1 MIDHDRLFKELLET
15 FFPEFLQLFFPEL
28 WNAIEPDSLSFQD
41 KELFTDITSG
51 EKYAADLVIRA
62 QLKYGKIPILIHLE
76 HQGRS
81 ESNFPRR
88 MFIYFCRL
96 LEKYAMGIYPIAV
109 LSFDTPQRPDP
120 NFYQVECCGKEVN
133 RFNYEVIQLN
143 RLNWQDFRDCNNA
156 IGCALMAKMQMER
169 GDRPRVKLECL
180 RLLHQLELNPART
193 QLISGFIDIYLRL
206 NPEEQA
212 LFQAELST
220 ILPQEQEGVMEIV
233 TSWMEEGIEQGI
245 KQGLE
250 QGIEQGIR
258 QEAISLVQR
267 QLNRRCGGISPELDL
282 AVRQLSTPQLEELSE
297 ALLDF
302 TSEAD
307 LVTWLNERTQG

>member
-15 FFPEFLQLFFPEL
+15 FLPEFLELFFPEL
-28 WNAIEPDSLSFQD
+28 WNALDPDSLSFQD

-76 HQGRS
+76 HQART
-81 ESNFPRR
+81 EPNFPRR

-96 LEKYAMGIYPIAV
+96 LEKYAIGIYPIAV

-120 NFYQVECCGKEVN
+120 NTYQVECCGKEVN

-143 RLNWQDFRDCNNA
+143 RLNWQDYRDSNNA

-169 GDRPRVKLECL
+169 GDRPLVKLECL
-180 RLLHQLELNPART
+180 RMLHHLNLNPART

-233 TSWMEEGIEQGI
+233 TSWMEQGIE
-245 KQGLE
+245 QGLE
-250 QGIEQGIR
+250 QGMR
-258 QEAISLVQR
+258 QATVSLVER
-267 QLNRRCGGISPELDL
+267 QLNRRCGGISPDLDL
-282 AVRQLSTPQLEELSE
+282 AVRELSTPQLEELSE

-302 TSEAD
+302 TNEAD
-307 LVTWLNERTQG
+307 LVAWLNERTEG